1 MRLEDCIEK
10 INGLSEWDI
19 RFHILAEGSNG
30 RKWPISFAANAA
42 KMLAT
47 WAADCTGYSP
57 IPENGDLIH
66 GLLFV
71 NTIDGRAMIADEAD
85 FEGFDFESL
94 MGAFRGKSVS

>member
-1 MRLEDCIEK
+1 MY
-10 INGLSEWDI
+10 
-19 RFHILAEGSNG
+19 
-30 RKWPISFAANAA
+30 
-42 KMLAT
+42 
-47 WAADCTGYSP
+47 GYSP

-85 FEGFDFESL
+85 LEGFDFESL